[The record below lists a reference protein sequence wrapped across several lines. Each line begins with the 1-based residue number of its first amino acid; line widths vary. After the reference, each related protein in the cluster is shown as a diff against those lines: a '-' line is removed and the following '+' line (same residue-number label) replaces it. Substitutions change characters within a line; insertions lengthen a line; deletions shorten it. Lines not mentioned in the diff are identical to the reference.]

1 MKKWGEGKSRSV
13 YGVSMEKCVGIGDVR
28 YMGGVMED
36 KGCKEVWD
44 SVWGDVEGVGKCVWV
59 KV

>member
-1 MKKWGEGKSRSV
+1 MKKWWEGKNRSV

-36 KGCKEVWD
+36 KERC
-44 SVWGDVEGVGKCVWV
+44 WGVKKCGIVYGVMWRV
-59 KV
+59 